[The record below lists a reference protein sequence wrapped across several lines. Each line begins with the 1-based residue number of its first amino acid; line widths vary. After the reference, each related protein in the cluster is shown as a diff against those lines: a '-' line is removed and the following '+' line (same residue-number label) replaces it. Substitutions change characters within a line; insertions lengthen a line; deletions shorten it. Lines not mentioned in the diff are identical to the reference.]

1 MYVREKSELKIYK
14 PPNAELTNAVLRSR
28 NYFED
33 SEPES
38 CVNSLVSLEAAKMK
52 RKKFLPPLRQIP
64 FITIVIVH
72 FKVAI

>member
-38 CVNSLVSLEAAKMK
+38 CVK
-52 RKKFLPPLRQIP
+52 
-64 FITIVIVH
+64 
-72 FKVAI
+72 